1 MSYFGPRPQNISSND
16 SGLDDPD
23 GTQIQTG
30 NEERQLGVERDPE
43 ELGEEVS
50 NVQVQSEGT
59 EQEEMTDESQEED
72 AE

>member
-1 MSYFGPRPQNISSND
+1 MSYFVPRPQNISSND

-50 NVQVQSEGT
+50 NESEGT

>member
-1 MSYFGPRPQNISSND
+1 MSHFVPRPQNISSND

-50 NVQVQSEGT
+50 NESEGT
-59 EQEEMTDESQEED
+59 EQEEMTDQSQEED

>member
-1 MSYFGPRPQNISSND
+1 MSHFVPRPQNISSND

-23 GTQIQTG
+23 GTQIQMG
-30 NEERQLGVERDPE
+30 NEERQLGVEREPK

-50 NVQVQSEGT
+50 NESEGT

>member
-1 MSYFGPRPQNISSND
+1 MSHFIPRPQNISSND

-50 NVQVQSEGT
+50 NESEGT

>member
-1 MSYFGPRPQNISSND
+1 MSHFVPRPQNISSND

-50 NVQVQSEGT
+50 NESEGT

>member
-1 MSYFGPRPQNISSND
+1 MSHFVPRPQNISSND

-30 NEERQLGVERDPE
+30 NEERQLGVEREPK

-50 NVQVQSEGT
+50 NESEGT
-59 EQEEMTDESQEED
+59 EQEEMTDQSQEED

>member
-1 MSYFGPRPQNISSND
+1 MSYFVPRPQNISSND

-23 GTQIQTG
+23 GTQIQMG
-30 NEERQLGVERDPE
+30 NEERQLGVEREPK

-50 NVQVQSEGT
+50 NESEGT

>member
-1 MSYFGPRPQNISSND
+1 MSHFVPRPQNKSSND

-50 NVQVQSEGT
+50 NESEGT